1 MDLAH
6 LPVELIQHIHVLAH
20 NPFLP
25 HTCRYIYASLHGTS
39 PHYTAAYLLSL
50 YSPYGPSEILVRAL
64 RHPVCDIDVALA
76 LNEQWEKRRR
86 MGNGKSTV
94 TSLDPMLGKRAR
106 SKSGSASP
114 EPAIRPLAVRE
125 LPRRLFRV
133 SKPEPPIHP
142 MITYLFETYSP
153 SPNSH
158 KGYPLCRAVLQH
170 NLPLISFLLV
180 HGADPSL
187 KDFMAVEIA
196 ISMKDLQMVKM
207 LIERQPGE
215 ETKTDSPAKRVKLGD
230 RVTVGTRMVETAI
243 KKGANEIVN
252 YLVHD
257 KKVMPPLQSIME
269 LGKPDAPIS
278 KPKSRPKQKSNKRQ
292 RQAGFK

>member
-1 MDLAH
+1 MSLVD
-6 LPVELIQHIHVLAH
+6 LPVELIQHIHLLAH

-25 HTCRYIYASLHGTS
+25 HTSRYIYASLHAAS
-39 PHYTAAYLLSL
+39 PHYTASYLLSL
-50 YSPYGPSEILVRAL
+50 YLPYGPSEILLRAL
-64 RHPVCDIDVALA
+64 RHPVCDIHVVQALG
-76 LNEQWEKRRR
+76 EQWEKRRR
-86 MGNGKSTV
+86 LPTGKSTV
-94 TSLDPMLGKRAR
+94 TSFDPMLGKRAR
-106 SKSGSASP
+106 SRSRSWSKSP
-114 EPAIRPLAVRE
+114 EPAIPSLSVRE

-142 MITYLFETYSP
+142 MITYLFEAYSP

-170 NLPLISFLLV
+170 NLPLITFLLV

-196 ISMKDLQMVKM
+196 ISMKDLQMVRM

-215 ETKTDSPAKRVKLGD
+215 EAKAGSPAKRVKLGD
-230 RVTVGTRMVETAI
+230 RVTVGTKMVETAI
-243 KKGANEIVN
+243 KKGAKEIVN
-252 YLVHD
+252 YLVYD

-269 LGKPDAPIS
+269 LGKSDAPMS
-278 KPKSRPKQKSNKRQ
+278 KPKPRQKSNKKQ
-292 RQAGFK
+292 RQAGFR